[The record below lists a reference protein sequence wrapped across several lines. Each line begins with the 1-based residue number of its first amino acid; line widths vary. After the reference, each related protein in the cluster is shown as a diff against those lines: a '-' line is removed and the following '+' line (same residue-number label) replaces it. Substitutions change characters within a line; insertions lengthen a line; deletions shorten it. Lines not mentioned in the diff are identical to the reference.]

1 MAVLYCV
8 PLGCT
13 ARRLFY
19 EQMGQQDY
27 EDSIL
32 VLPNRQLRLQAQK
45 EAAVNCGGIDEL
57 ASTILNSNGYVYL
70 DEINRRSQELITR
83 DLLEYLG
90 NKSQLEYFRR
100 LTGKKGF
107 VKAAA
112 SVLGQLSRSGATEQ
126 QIHTALTE
134 RGGEKD
140 RELAELYVLYRQ
152 YLKNN
157 KWFDLEGK
165 YRLAVSVLAAEQV
178 KIPWKYIYISDFYSF
193 DVLQLE
199 FLRALSRH
207 CQLSVGLMYEAG
219 RESVFQAA
227 ENTYAA
233 LAGFCKVERYA
244 PELPQKEGL
253 RHLGRQ
259 LFTAAD
265 VQPMENITLCRFK
278 SREEEIRWTFTRVKQ
293 LLRQGIA
300 AEDILVAV
308 RSLRDYSGI
317 RQIADEYG
325 IPVSLAQTAQ
335 LAVQPLTEFI
345 GLALAAAGGGRSG
358 AEAYA
363 SLLCSELGKIIFS
376 SDTEQVQK
384 LRQNKYYMSGAALQ
398 EDYHVL
404 QAGGEDAALTRTE
417 QLLQELPASGCLPD
431 YLALLTEFISDLR
444 LPQLLGERYRQGEQP
459 LAGIKSCLAAQE
471 ALLDCF
477 RQLTE
482 DYKTCRLEKNMLT
495 LPQLQEILAEAA
507 RETEIILAEGRADG
521 VLVSEVVNVQGRQY
535 EQVFLMGVR
544 EGEFPAGSSENWLY
558 DDRERAELTAVGIDM
573 PTTAQA
579 YAEDDYFFAVAAAQC
594 AGHLTVTWHE
604 DDAAGAS
611 AYVDEL
617 CKLFSNAVITEPVK
631 EPASLAELLLAAEHW
646 ETEWLQQAAGAGTVA
661 AAAAD
666 ELRAGC
672 DLYNG
677 RLHDAA
683 LQKQVSRKAG
693 RTFSASRLEVYAAC
707 PFSFL
712 GQYIWGESGSEE
724 KSENLEPADEGSLL
738 HEVLARFV
746 GRHLHEKLGKYAPEL
761 LQQELLADFDA
772 VFAAYAE
779 KHAAGSNVFWQ
790 SEARR
795 MKNLLLQWLQYEYGE
810 QQQWEE
816 FVPCAT
822 ELSFRRA
829 EGTGLPL
836 ELSDGSQVHL
846 EGRIDRIDSD
856 GSRLFI
862 TDYKRSAAP
871 SGSDL
876 AAGLDLQLP
885 VYLLAAAAMEPHKR
899 VAGGGYLV
907 LKQAKRQASI
917 AFEKLGNT
925 SFKVNDKLFA
935 DTQAPWQSFEEFCRR
950 LLAGYVESI
959 YHGDFSVRP
968 QKNCNAFCPLKNIC
982 RIGLLAEERSE
993 EDG

>member
-19 EQMGQQDY
+19 EQMKQAPY

-57 ASTILNSNGYVYL
+57 ASAVLNSNGYVYL
-70 DEINRRSQELITR
+70 DEINRRSQELVTC

-90 NKSQLEYFRR
+90 DKSKLEYFRH

-107 VKAAA
+107 VRAAA

-126 QIHTALTE
+126 QIHTVLSE

-140 RELAELYVLYRQ
+140 KELAELYLMYRQ

-165 YRLAVSVLAAEQV
+165 YRLAVSVLAARQV
-178 KIPWKYIYISDFYSF
+178 KLPWRQIYISDFYSF

-207 CQLSVGLMYEAG
+207 CQLTVGLMYEAG
-219 RESVFQAA
+219 REGVFQAA
-227 ENTYAA
+227 ENTYTA
-233 LAGFCKVERYA
+233 LAAFCQVEKYQ
-244 PELPQKEGL
+244 PQTVQTEALQHL
-253 RHLGRQ
+253 R
-259 LFTAAD
+259 
-265 VQPMENITLCRFK
+265 ENIFGSAVRMPLADISLHRFK
-278 SREEEIRWTFTRVKQ
+278 NREDEIRWNLTEIKQ

-300 AEDILVAV
+300 PEAVLLTV

-325 IPVSLAQTAQ
+325 IPVSLAHTAQ
-335 LAVQPLTEFI
+335 LAVQPLTEFVA
-345 GLALAAAGGGRSG
+345 LTLAAADGGRSG

-363 SLLCSELGKIIFS
+363 SLLCSELGKVIFAC
-376 SDTEQVQK
+376 DTEQVQK
-384 LRQNKYYMSGAALQ
+384 LLLDKYYAARASLQ
-398 EDYHVL
+398 EDYHALAAEQEDDVL
-404 QAGGEDAALTRTE
+404 AAVE
-417 QLLQELPASGCLPD
+417 ELLQRLPARACLKD
-431 YLALLTEFISDLR
+431 YLQLLTEFISGMQ
-444 LPQLLGERYRQGEQP
+444 LPQLLGERYKQGSLP
-459 LAGIKSCLAAQE
+459 LDGIRSCLAAQE
-471 ALLDCF
+471 ALLQCF
-477 RQLTE
+477 CDLE
-482 DYKTCRLEKNMLT
+482 KDYRTCGLEKNMLT
-495 LPQLQEILAEAA
+495 LAQLREILAEAA
-507 RETEIILAEGRADG
+507 RETEITLAAGRADG

-535 EQVFLMGVR
+535 DYVFIMGVR

-558 DDRERAELTAVGIDM
+558 DDKERAELTALGIDM

-594 AGHLTVTWHE
+594 ALQLTVTWHE

-617 CKLFSNAVITEPVK
+617 CRLYSDAAVTELGK
-631 EPASLAELLLAAEHW
+631 EPASLPELLAQAGRWDEG
-646 ETEWLQQAAGAGTVA
+646 WLRQTLGDAVVT

-666 ELRAGC
+666 EQRAINAI
-672 DLYNG
+672 YNG
-677 RLHDAA
+677 TLLDET
-683 LQKQVSRKAG
+683 LQQQAKGKAG

-712 GQYIWGESGSEE
+712 GQYIWGESGSRE
-724 KSENLEPADEGSLL
+724 KSENIEPADEGSLL
-738 HEVLARFV
+738 HEVLARFI
-746 GRHLHEKLGKYAPEL
+746 GRHLQEKLCRHEL
-761 LQQELLADFDA
+761 SLLEQELLADFDA
-772 VFAAYAE
+772 AFAVCADRSG
-779 KHAAGSNVFWQ
+779 AAGNVFWQ
-790 SEARR
+790 SEVQR
-795 MKNLLLQWLQYEYGE
+795 MKNMLLQWLQYEYAE
-810 QQQWEE
+810 QRRWEE
-816 FVPCAT
+816 FVPCAA
-822 ELSFRRA
+822 ELSFKRA

-836 ELSDGSQVHL
+836 TLADGSSVQI

-862 TDYKRSAAP
+862 TDYKRSSAP
-871 SGSDL
+871 AGSDL

-885 VYLLAAAAMEPHKR
+885 VYLLAAARMQPQKR
-899 VAGGGYLV
+899 IAGGGYMV
-907 LKQAKRQASI
+907 LKQAKRQSSI
-917 AFEKLGNT
+917 AFEKLGDT

-935 DTQAPWQSFEEFCRR
+935 DTENPWESFADFSRK
-950 LLAGYVESI
+950 LLTDYVTGI
-959 YHGDFSVRP
+959 YHGDFAVRP
-968 QKNCNAFCPLKNIC
+968 QKKCSEFCPLKNIC
-982 RIGLLAEERSE
+982 RIGILKGEGGE

>member
-19 EQMGQQDY
+19 EHMRQHAY

-57 ASTILNSNGYVYL
+57 ASKILNNNGYVYL
-70 DEINRRSQELITR
+70 DEINRRSQELVTR

-90 NKSQLEYFRR
+90 NKSKLAYFQR
-100 LTGKKGF
+100 LTDKKGF
-107 VKAAA
+107 VKAVA

-140 RELAELYVLYRQ
+140 KELAELYVLYRQ

-165 YRLAVSVLAAEQV
+165 YRLAVSVLAAEKV
-178 KIPWKYIYISDFYSF
+178 KMPWKHIYISDFYSF

-199 FLRALSRH
+199 FLRALSKH
-207 CQLSVGLMYEAG
+207 CQLTIGLMYEAG
-219 RESVFQAA
+219 REGVFQAA
-227 ENTYAA
+227 ENSYAA
-233 LAGFCKVERYA
+233 LAGFCQVERYMLD
-244 PELPQKEGL
+244 LPQQEDLQYL
-253 RHLGRQ
+253 RQ
-259 LFTAAD
+259 KLFTAAD
-265 VQPMENITLCRFK
+265 MRTAENITLCHFK
-278 SREEEIRWTFTRVKQ
+278 SREDEVRWTLTQVKQ
-293 LLRQGIA
+293 LLRQGVA
-300 AEDILVAV
+300 AENILVTV
-308 RSLRDYSGI
+308 RSLRDYNGI
-317 RQIADEYG
+317 RQTADEYG
-325 IPVSLAQTAQ
+325 IPVSLAHTAQ

-345 GLALAAAGGGRSG
+345 MLALTAAGGGRSG
-358 AEAYA
+358 AEAYSA
-363 SLLCSELGKIIFS
+363 LLCSELGKLIFS

-384 LRQNKYYMSGAALQ
+384 LRQYKYYSSVAALQ
-398 EDYHVL
+398 EDYHAL
-404 QAGGEDAALTRTE
+404 LADDEDAALTRTE
-417 QLLQELPASGCLPD
+417 QLLQELPASGCLAD
-431 YLALLTEFISDLR
+431 YLTLLTDFIKDLH
-444 LPQLLGERYRQGEQP
+444 LPQLLGKRYQLGELP
-459 LAGIKSCLAAQE
+459 LNGIKSCLTAQE
-471 ALLDCF
+471 ALLGCF
-477 RQLTE
+477 GDLVK
-482 DYKTCRLEKNMLT
+482 DYKTCHLDENVLS
-495 LPQLQEILAEAA
+495 LAQLQEILAEAA
-507 RETEIILAEGRADG
+507 REIEITLAEGRADG
-521 VLVSEVVNVQGRQY
+521 VLVAEVVNVQGRQY

-544 EGEFPAGSSENWLY
+544 ESEFPAGSSENWLY
-558 DDRERAELTAVGIDM
+558 DDKERAELTALGIDM

-579 YAEDDYFFAVAAAQC
+579 YAEDDYFFAVTVAQC
-594 AGHLTVTWHE
+594 ASHLTVTWHE

-617 CKLFSNAVITEPVK
+617 CKLFSNAVIAEPVK
-631 EPASLAELLLAAEHW
+631 EPASMAELLQEAERW
-646 ETEWLQQAAGAGTVA
+646 EEGWLSKTIGASALT

-666 ELRAGC
+666 KLRASREV
-672 DLYNG
+672 YNG
-677 RLHDAA
+677 KLQDAE
-683 LQKQVSRKAG
+683 LQKQVAKKAG

-712 GQYIWGESGSEE
+712 GQYIWGESGSDE
-724 KSENLEPADEGSLL
+724 KSENIEPADEGSLL
-738 HEVLARFV
+738 HEVLAKFV
-746 GRHLHEKLGKYAPEL
+746 GRHLREKLCKHDFAL
-761 LQQELLADFDA
+761 LQKELLADFDA
-772 VFAAYAE
+772 VFTVYAE
-779 KHAAGSNVFWQ
+779 QHGAKDNVFWQ
-790 SEARR
+790 SEVRR

-810 QQQWEE
+810 QRQWEE
-816 FVPCAT
+816 FVPCAA
-822 ELSFRRA
+822 ELSFRRS
-829 EGTGLPL
+829 EGTALPL
-836 ELSDGSQVHL
+836 KLSDGSSVQL

-876 AAGLDLQLP
+876 PAGLDLQLP
-885 VYLLAAAAMEPHKR
+885 VYLLAAAAMQPEKR

-917 AFEKLGNT
+917 GFEKLGNT

-935 DTQAPWQSFEEFCRR
+935 DAEAPWESFEAFSRG
-950 LLAGYVESI
+950 LLAKYVESI
-959 YHGDFSVRP
+959 YSGDFSVQP
-968 QKNCNAFCPLKNIC
+968 QKSCSDFCPLKNIC
-982 RIGLLAEERSE
+982 RIGLIAGERSE